1 MRKNLF
7 ALMAIMA
14 VLLVS
19 CTKENEGE
27 PTPNSNCKIEGFWFD
42 GDDYTATLD
51 GDKIIRYESENN
63 INAVLNYDT
72 EGDLL
77 SVLFKLD
84 AEYFLDSFIYDSNNR
99 LLQHIVYETNAARTN
114 KIFSSS
120 EKFSYNSS
128 GQLISIRDS
137 IVENP
142 DDVQVF
148 NYTYKDGRIFTCNSY
163 TYSYEYDENYYTQ
176 VDTFYYTNK
185 PNPLLSLGR
194 YPGYVFIDYF
204 YESLN
209 SDLLI
214 SKIVSVTTY
223 DESDIE
229 REETTYEYTYDS
241 NNNLQRIT
249 EVYDGDSE
257 TLLTLKYK
265 CE

>member
-1 MRKNLF
+1 M
-7 ALMAIMA
+7 
-14 VLLVS
+14 
-19 CTKENEGE
+19 
-27 PTPNSNCKIEGFWFD
+27 
-42 GDDYTATLD
+42 
-51 GDKIIRYESENN
+51 
-63 INAVLNYDT
+63 
-72 EGDLL
+72 
-77 SVLFKLD
+77 
-84 AEYFLDSFIYDSNNR
+84 
-99 LLQHIVYETNAARTN
+99 
-114 KIFSSS
+114 
-120 EKFSYNSS
+120 
-128 GQLISIRDS
+128 
-137 IVENP
+137 
-142 DDVQVF
+142 
-148 NYTYKDGRIFTCNSY
+148 
-163 TYSYEYDENYYTQ
+163 
-176 VDTFYYTNK
+176 
-185 PNPLLSLGR
+185 LSLGR